1 MDTIIMRGKPVAD
14 KYRELIT
21 NKINAAKANGRLV
34 TLAVVVVGDD
44 PASHVYK
51 NRLVKLIQE
60 LAVKQRKLSCL
71 RKPRK
76 LKL

>member
-60 LAVKQRKLSCL
+60 LGAIIDDVS
-71 RKPRK
+71 
-76 LKL
+76 